1 MATPHA
7 LVVGA
12 TGIVGTR
19 VCEHL
24 TGLGWRVTGLCRTP
38 PMDERPYDFIH
49 IDLTD
54 VRDCA
59 RKLAALCDVTHIIY
73 AARYDHPEGE
83 IESVETNAAM
93 LRNLIDAVEPVAS
106 DLRHVHLV
114 HGTKY
119 YGHMLGS
126 IAVPVTED
134 APRAAMANFYFA
146 HEDFMRERQHGKT
159 WTFSTSRPHTFCDE
173 DPAEPRNAALLIAV
187 YASVARALG
196 EPLHFPGSEKSFHAR
211 TQFTYVP
218 LLARAVA
225 WMATDA
231 GGADR
236 SYNITNGDS
245 PRWSELWP
253 RFADAFGVDP
263 GGPRALRLADYVA
276 DKDDVWRKLVDDEGL
291 QPVSLPTRVLWP
303 YADYLFKPE
312 WDIVSD
318 MSKARRDGFIEQIDS
333 ARMFNNL
340 FDSFRKNR
348 VIPSSLPCTI
358 D

>member
-1 MATPHA
+1 MPHA
-7 LVVGA
+7 LVAGA

-24 TGLGWRVTGLCRTP
+24 TTQGWRVTGLCRTP
-38 PMDERPYDFIH
+38 PTDDRSHDFIPV
-49 IDLTD
+49 DLTD
-54 VRDCA
+54 ARDCA
-59 RKLAALCDVTHIIY
+59 RKLAACPDVTHIIY

-83 IESVETNAAM
+83 SESVETNAAM
-93 LRNLIDAVEPVAS
+93 LRNLIEAAEPVAS
-106 DLRHVHLV
+106 GLRHVHLV

-119 YGHMLGS
+119 YGHMLGP
-126 IAVPVTED
+126 IAVPVTEN
-134 APRAAMANFYFA
+134 APRAAFTNFYFA
-146 HEDFMRERQHGKT
+146 HEDFMRERQHGKP

-196 EPLHFPGSEKSFHAR
+196 EPLHFPGSEKSFHAH

-225 WMATDA
+225 WMANDA
-231 GGADR
+231 GGGNR

-245 PRWSELWP
+245 PRWSELWSH
-253 RFADAFGVDP
+253 FAQYFGVDV
-263 GGPRALRLADYVA
+263 GSPRPMRLADYVA
-276 DKDDVWRKLVDDEGL
+276 DKQEVWHKLVDGEGL
-291 QPVSLPTRVLWP
+291 QQVSLHARVLWP

-318 MSKARRDGFIEQIDS
+318 MSKARRDGFVEQLDS
-333 ARMFNNL
+333 ARMFSNL
-340 FDSFRKNR
+340 FDRFRKNR
-348 VIPSSLPCTI
+348 VIPRG
-358 D
+358 DE